1 MGKLKTRLETHRM
14 YHVSGCAKEIRCP
27 KNLVRFNTHNSKLHE
42 MMKAS
47 VCFDIQKSG
56 GEFITEACRNDN
68 GDIIDIIF
76 LDLGEELEIIHT
88 HGLEKAITNGRR
100 IVKV

>member
-1 MGKLKTRLETHRM
+1 MGKLKTQLETHRM

-47 VCFDIQKSG
+47 VCFDIQRLG
-56 GEFITEACRNDN
+56 DEFITEACRNDSN
-68 GDIIDIIF
+68 DVID
-76 LDLGEELEIIHT
+76 LVNLSTGEEWEIINT
-88 HGLEKAITNGRR
+88 HGFEKAVTNGRR